1 MGTSVGAL
9 EGGISALIII
19 QHWLRTSFYKWYI
32 LTFEQLKNPVNSSP
46 RSTEV

>member
-19 QHWLRTSFYKWYI
+19 QHWLPHFTNGTY
-32 LTFEQLKNPVNSSP
+32 LPLSS
-46 RSTEV
+46 